1 MLPPGFGTAAMVY
14 SNLSTALVFG
24 THRVCPSSG
33 SDVGELAEVDK
44 HPLLALGAADPT
56 VGPAALRRCRTT
68 FFPCLD
74 FPHTWV
80 KPRKSNV
87 VPPASR
93 SRVILAASPSPLLE

>member
-56 VGPAALRRCRTT
+56 VGPAALRR
-68 FFPCLD
+68 PPESAH
-74 FPHTWV
+74 PHLHY
-80 KPRKSNV
+80 PGS
-87 VPPASR
+87 P
-93 SRVILAASPSPLLE
+93 LPSPRPSPGSSACTPCRLVNGPS